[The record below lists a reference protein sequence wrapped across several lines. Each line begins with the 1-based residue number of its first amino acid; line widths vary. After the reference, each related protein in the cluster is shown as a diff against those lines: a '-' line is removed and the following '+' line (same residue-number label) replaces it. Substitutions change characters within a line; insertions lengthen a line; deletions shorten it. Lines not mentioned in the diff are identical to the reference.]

1 MSEEL
6 GPDHEAWEVLFAAR
20 KVFGEQQKEKP
31 WIRHQ
36 QLEPTIKLH
45 LAEPRINGDEPILC
59 VCGAEI
65 PPLIMA
71 KFWWAK
77 AVYEGKQAGAKI
89 TPDGVTLDS
98 NTFSPPKS

>member
-1 MSEEL
+1 MSEPL

-45 LAEPRINGDEPILC
+45 LAEPRVNGDEPPVC
-59 VCGAEI
+59 VCGDAI
-65 PPLIMA
+65 PPLVMQ
-71 KFWWAK
+71 KYYWMK
-77 AVYEGKQAGAKI
+77 AVYEGKRAGESI
-89 TPDGVTLDS
+89 TPA
-98 NTFSPPKS
+98 